1 MIGGIE
7 MNIDEAIIILQRKI
21 EDVNDYF
28 DFGID
33 DEYVAQNCLE
43 EITAYEYSIR
53 ALKNEQKRLEL
64 IENGKISL
72 ELLKKN
78 NCKENEMILSHQIC
92 ALEECEV
99 PDGD

>member
-1 MIGGIE
+1 
-7 MNIDEAIIILQRKI
+7 MNIDQAIIILQRKI

-53 ALKNEQKRLEL
+53 ALKNEKKRLEL
-64 IENGKISL
+64 IQSYKDDYENVSYRIWTIYDDKI
-72 ELLKKN
+72 E
-78 NCKENEMILSHQIC
+78 

-99 PDGD
+99 SDE

>member
-1 MIGGIE
+1 
-7 MNIDEAIIILQRKI
+7 MNIDQAIIILQRKI

-53 ALKNEQKRLEL
+53 ALKNEKKRLEL
-64 IENGKISL
+64 IQSYKDDYENVSYRIRTIYNDKI
-72 ELLKKN
+72 E
-78 NCKENEMILSHQIC
+78 

-99 PDGD
+99 EDE

>member
-1 MIGGIE
+1 
-7 MNIDEAIIILQRKI
+7 MNIDQAIIILQRKI

-53 ALKNEQKRLEL
+53 ALKNEKKRLEL
-64 IENGKISL
+64 IQSYKDDYENVNYRIWTIYDDKI
-72 ELLKKN
+72 E
-78 NCKENEMILSHQIC
+78 

-99 PDGD
+99 EDE

>member
-1 MIGGIE
+1 
-7 MNIDEAIIILQRKI
+7 MNIDQAIIILQRKI

-53 ALKNEQKRLEL
+53 ALKSEQKRLEL
-64 IENGKISL
+64 IEYYKGLVTKDDIQLWGVNGA
-72 ELLKKN
+72 LK
-78 NCKENEMILSHQIC
+78 

-99 PDGD
+99 EDE